1 MRCEP
6 LRREAWSIFNQKD
19 PRVKVEK
26 GEGHNFTSRKVRQ
39 DWCDACNRHIK
50 SAAFKCQRHT
60 ERKEE
65 KREREIVVFVEG
77 QSIGPNLIR
86 PSGQQGCRV
95 AERQGRGGVHSTT
108 QNRAQPCD
116 GGRTGATGEESPHLN
131 ATEPQA
137 PRPTGSRSRTGT
149 WSGTQWWNSGQGRN
163 RPEIATIMLPETEEA
178 VASACFGQVS
188 KRLGRFFRRLPKSRS
203 WSEGLRILRRSSS
216 SGTLELSD
224 CSYTCHLECQ
234 GLVQLDCNQL
244 DHQADN
250 VSTTTSHGPIATNHQ
265 ETIGGLVMFVSISAV
280 NLKSAL
286 SHHWSLEWC
295 IWSPKAYLRVDTES
309 LKLDPTPQMT
319 GSNSMSSGYCSLD
332 EESDDFT
339 FFTAKTSFFRQP
351 QAKPVV
357 KNVALATE
365 EAGEN
370 VTSLTGEEIKAKI
383 DDYNSNVTENGMKL
397 GSDGSYTGF
406 IKVHLKLRRPV
417 TVLSVDGK
425 SPGQSS
431 SSDSSDKRI
440 SFYLPS
446 ETVKQLHISST
457 TTVRE
462 VIQGL
467 LKKFMVQDNP
477 SKFAL
482 YRLTRR
488 DSQDL
493 FEKLPISDCPLYL
506 RLLAGPE
513 LENLTF
519 VLKENETGEVEWHAF
534 SVPELQ
540 NFLIILEKEE
550 NERVRLVEQR
560 YSSYRER
567 LQQALCKV
575 QGKPV

>member
-1 MRCEP
+1 
-6 LRREAWSIFNQKD
+6 
-19 PRVKVEK
+19 
-26 GEGHNFTSRKVRQ
+26 
-39 DWCDACNRHIK
+39 
-50 SAAFKCQRHT
+50 
-60 ERKEE
+60 
-65 KREREIVVFVEG
+65 
-77 QSIGPNLIR
+77 
-86 PSGQQGCRV
+86 
-95 AERQGRGGVHSTT
+95 
-108 QNRAQPCD
+108 
-116 GGRTGATGEESPHLN
+116 
-131 ATEPQA
+131 
-137 PRPTGSRSRTGT
+137 
-149 WSGTQWWNSGQGRN
+149 
-163 RPEIATIMLPETEEA
+163 MLPETEEA

-244 DHQADN
+244 DHQAEN
-250 VSTTTSHGPIATNHQ
+250 VSATTSHGPIDTNHQ
-265 ETIGGLVMFVSISAV
+265 ET
-280 NLKSAL
+280 
-286 SHHWSLEWC
+286 
-295 IWSPKAYLRVDTES
+295 
-309 LKLDPTPQMT
+309 
-319 GSNSMSSGYCSLD
+319 
-332 EESDDFT
+332 
-339 FFTAKTSFFRQP
+339 
-351 QAKPVV
+351 
-357 KNVALATE
+357 NVALAAE
-365 EAGEN
+365 EEEEN
-370 VTSLTGEEIKAKI
+370 VTSLTEEEIKAKI
-383 DDYNSNVTENGMKL
+383 DDYNSKVTENGMKL

-425 SPGQSS
+425 SPGPCSS
-431 SSDSSDKRI
+431 CDSSDKRI

-493 FEKLPISDCPLYL
+493 FEKLPTSDCPLYL
-506 RLLAGPE
+506 RLLAGPD

-560 YSSYRER
+560 YASYREK
-567 LQQALCKV
+567 LQQALCEV
-575 QGKPV
+575 QGKPG